1 MKRCWRAKITEQQ
14 ALKRSSQRAGWLLQL
29 ALTLA
34 AFAYLLHIS
43 DFAALGRA
51 FHAAPLWCVPA
62 ATATL
67 LVIVFVGS
75 LRWRLLMHAY
85 GAKHPPAIGWLY
97 RLQLIGLFYNMLP
110 GAVGGDVLRGVV
122 SRRAFGTHGVS
133 AGLAVV
139 LIERVFGLIGLM
151 LLVVSTLALHP
162 IPGLQVAPW
171 VFGIGFLACVASI
184 VGIACGRRVAPY
196 LPELLAQRAR
206 ELPQLTHVAA
216 FIAALAM
223 SVLNQALVGVMGHL
237 VVGPLAPDVQLI
249 DSLVL
254 APLAFAAI
262 FFPLTVAGA
271 GTRDAAMVSLYGLLG
286 VHKER
291 ALTAS
296 LEILLCYVLS
306 AALGAWLSAIT
317 VLSHEAPEPTEST
330 QPIPNA

>member
-1 MKRCWRAKITEQQ
+1 
-14 ALKRSSQRAGWLLQL
+14 LLQF

-34 AFAYLLHIS
+34 AFAYLLRIS

-62 ATATL
+62 ATVTL
-67 LVIVFVGS
+67 LFIVFVGS

-85 GAKHPPAIGWLY
+85 GAKHPPVVTWLY

-110 GAVGGDVLRGVV
+110 GAVGGDVLRGIV
-122 SRRAFGTHGVS
+122 SRRAFGPHGMS
-133 AGLAVV
+133 AGLAIV
-139 LIERVFGLIGLM
+139 LIERVFGMIGLM
-151 LLVVSTLALHP
+151 LLVVSTLSLHP

-171 VFGIGFLACVASI
+171 VFGIGFAACIASI
-184 VGIACGRRVAPY
+184 LGIAFGRRIAPY

-206 ELPQLTHVAA
+206 ELPQLSNAAA
-216 FIAALAM
+216 FIAAIAV

-237 VVGPLAPDVQLI
+237 AIGPLAPNVQLV
-249 DSLVL
+249 DSLIL

-286 VHKER
+286 VNKES

-306 AALGAWLSAIT
+306 AALGAWLSAVT
-317 VLSHEAPEPTEST
+317 PLNAEPAPT
-330 QPIPNA
+330 A